1 MQTEGM
7 MKNPAGWFEIYV
19 DDMRR
24 AKQFYES
31 VFEVELGK
39 LEGPDL
45 DIQAFPSDMES
56 YGASGALV
64 KMPGYPAGANST
76 IVYFSCADCA
86 VEAKRAADAGGRIE
100 KPKTSI
106 GQYGFI
112 ALVVDTEGNVIGL
125 HSLQ

>member
-1 MQTEGM
+1 
-7 MKNPAGWFEIYV
+7 MKNPANWFEIYV
-19 DDMRR
+19 DDMQR
-24 AKQFYES
+24 AKRFYES
-31 VFEVELGK
+31 MLGVGLGK
-39 LEGPDL
+39 LEGPEYE
-45 DIQAFPSDMES
+45 IWSFPSDMES

-76 IVYFSCADCA
+76 IVYFSCEDCA
-86 VEAKRAADAGGRIE
+86 VEARRAVDAGGKVE

-112 ALVVDTEGNVIGL
+112 ALIVDTEGNMIGL

>member
-1 MQTEGM
+1 